1 MKGSETRTRKA
12 SFSGGFYIQEIPV
25 VGSLEEIGEDGLY
38 AVEGWKTPVSVEHV
52 TPYGESQISDRH
64 PKAVFF
70 RGSDGVRR
78 YAIGTGKFEM

>member
-1 MKGSETRTRKA
+1 MRMA
-12 SFSGGFYIQEIPV
+12 SFCGGFYTQEIPV

-38 AVEGWKTPVSVEHV
+38 AVNGWKTPVSAEKV
-52 TPYGESQISDRH
+52 TPYGESQISARH

-70 RGSDGVRR
+70 YGADGIRR